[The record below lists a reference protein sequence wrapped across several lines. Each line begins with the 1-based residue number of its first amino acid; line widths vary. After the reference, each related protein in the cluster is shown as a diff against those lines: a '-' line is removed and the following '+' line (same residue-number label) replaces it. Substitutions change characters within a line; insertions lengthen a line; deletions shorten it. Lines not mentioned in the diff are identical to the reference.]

1 MPNNEEKLTQFN
13 RALKTL
19 DIELI
24 CANTPQ
30 AKGRVERANK
40 TLQDRLV
47 KELRLRKI
55 DNISDANKYF
65 PEFIKDYNQRFAKQA
80 SSTVDTHR
88 PVLHD
93 KKEMELIL
101 SLHHKRKLSK
111 NLTCQYNNLEYQ
123 IQTKQ
128 TGYKLRYSSVTI
140 CETFSGKVSVLQG
153 GKSLDFK
160 TYQKGELA
168 VLTSNEKTIGNAV
181 EQVILKQNSKP
192 SYKPS
197 PDHPWKNNY
206 PNKITKSAS

>member
-1 MPNNEEKLTQFN
+1 MVLHFTPTETTQAYMEALNTHLEQHGGPVSLYSDKHSIFRVNMPNNEEKLTQFN

-80 SSTVDTHR
+80 SSAVDAHR

-128 TGYKLRYSSVTI
+128 TGYRLRYLSVTP
-140 CETFSGKVSVLQG
+140 LQ
-153 GKSLDFK
+153 
-160 TYQKGELA
+160 
-168 VLTSNEKTIGNAV
+168 
-181 EQVILKQNSKP
+181 
-192 SYKPS
+192 
-197 PDHPWKNNY
+197 
-206 PNKITKSAS
+206 